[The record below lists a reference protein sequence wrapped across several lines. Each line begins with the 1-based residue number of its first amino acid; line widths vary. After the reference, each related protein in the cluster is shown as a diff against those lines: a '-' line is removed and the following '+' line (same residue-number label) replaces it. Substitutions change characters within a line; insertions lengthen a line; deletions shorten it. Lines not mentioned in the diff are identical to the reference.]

1 MFKVFTINQANEI
14 LPEVKKKFNE
24 VLSYKE
30 KVLSIQK
37 QIQQI
42 QDSNNFFRDFLEK
55 KQELN
60 RLVSSLYKAI
70 EELEGI
76 GVMIKSVDEG
86 LLDFPSIKSK
96 KEIWLCWKFGEDEVR
111 FWHGKDEGF
120 TGRKPIPQNG
130 FENFDDLSDLR

>member
-1 MFKVFTINQANEI
+1 MFKLFTINQANEI
-14 LPEVKKKFNE
+14 LPEVKKKFKE

-30 KVLSIQK
+30 QVLSIQE
-37 QIQQI
+37 QIQQVP
-42 QDSNNFFRDFLEK
+42 DSNNFFKKFLEK

-60 RLVSSLYKAI
+60 KMVSLLYKSI
-70 EELEGI
+70 EELEDM

-96 KEIWLCWKFGEDEVR
+96 QEIWLCWKFGEEEVG

-130 FENFDDLSDLR
+130 FEIFDDLSDLR